1 MANIENGPIQLMLGE
16 RVVETTR
23 GNIVKDE
30 FILIPSETSR
40 RGYYNANLS
49 QKQIEIELVNKQ
61 GFFPDFSVWKTT
73 DIAHITTNI
82 NRKAIRYPIPKDSII
97 DVRSNKVINLKKSYV
112 ITEEPQSPEVFRR
125 KES

>member
-1 MANIENGPIQLMLGE
+1 MANIENGPMQLRLGE
-16 RVVETTR
+16 RVVEITR
-23 GNIVKDE
+23 GNIIKNE
-30 FILIPSETSR
+30 FLLIPLEASR
-40 RGYYNANLS
+40 KGYYNANLS

-61 GFFPDFSVWKTT
+61 GFFPDFSEWKTT

-97 DVRSNKVINLKKSYV
+97 DVRSNRVINIRKSYAI
-112 ITEEPQSPEVFRR
+112 ITEPPVQEAFHP